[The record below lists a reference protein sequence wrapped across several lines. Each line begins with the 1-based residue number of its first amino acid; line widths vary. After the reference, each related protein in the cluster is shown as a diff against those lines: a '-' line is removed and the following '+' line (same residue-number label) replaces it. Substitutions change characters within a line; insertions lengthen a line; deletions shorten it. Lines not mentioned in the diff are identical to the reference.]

1 MITPTTPAS
10 SPSTARPVQIAPSI
24 LSANFATL
32 AADIETVVKA
42 GADLLHLDVMDGH
55 FVPNITF
62 GPPLVK
68 SIRKATKAILDCH
81 LMISEPT
88 KYVGAFCDA
97 GADWV
102 SVHVEVDG
110 KSDDV
115 AKAIRIVREKGK
127 RPGIVLNPDTAVERL
142 DPFLSL
148 VAYVLVMSVFP
159 GFGGQSFIPSVLA
172 NVRTLV
178 ARGFQGPIEIDGGIN
193 EQTAPLAIESGARI
207 LVAGNAVFTAPDR
220 AAAIRQL
227 RGRTA

>member
-1 MITPTTPAS
+1 MITPTTPVS
-10 SPSTARPVQIAPSI
+10 SPATARPVQIAPSI

-32 AADIETVVKA
+32 AAEIESVVA
-42 GADLLHLDVMDGH
+42 GGADLLHLDVMDGH

-127 RPGIVLNPDTAVERL
+127 RPGIVLNPNTPVERL

-148 VAYVLVMSVFP
+148 VDYVLVMSVFP

-172 NVRTLV
+172 SVRNLV

-193 EQTAPLAIESGARI
+193 EQTAPLAIEAGARI

-220 AAAIRQL
+220 ASAIRKL
-227 RGRTA
+227 RGGAA